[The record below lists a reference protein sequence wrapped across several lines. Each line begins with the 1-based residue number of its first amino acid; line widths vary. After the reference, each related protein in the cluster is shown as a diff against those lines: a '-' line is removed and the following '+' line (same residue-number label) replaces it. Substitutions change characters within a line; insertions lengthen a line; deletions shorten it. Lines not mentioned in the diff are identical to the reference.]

1 MKFKKIFSVFIQDT
15 VHKRK
20 QLTKRQ
26 CEEWLSLVAKNQSK
40 ITLRIVSENESQ
52 KLNKQFRNKDVPT
65 NVLSFLMQEDPI
77 EGASYLRCQTRLSCR
92 PG

>member
-1 MKFKKIFSVFIQDT
+1 MQDT

-40 ITLRIVSENESQ
+40 IEMMEATIETLKTKI
-52 KLNKQFRNKDVPT
+52 KDLNN
-65 NVLSFLMQEDPI
+65 LMI
-77 EGASYLRCQTRLSCR
+77 
-92 PG
+92 